1 MEEATI
7 ANVPP
12 SQQNNAVEPAS
23 APLSQEAAI
32 AWIGELAQVAVANLE
47 RQNKLK
53 TVYANNFR
61 LELSAWDL
69 KILFGQLDQQ
79 SGSTQIDWQTAVTI
93 PWSQVK
99 ILDYFLRT
107 NIVYR
112 EKLDGE
118 ITIPARVIPTPPV
131 APTEEQITANP
142 KILELHEAYRKI
154 HAEIFGEKD

>member
-1 MEEATI
+1 MDETAITT
-7 ANVPP
+7 APP
-12 SQQNNAVEPAS
+12 SQQNEAELTNAP
-23 APLSQEAAI
+23 QEAAL
-32 AWIGELAQVAVANLE
+32 AWFVELAQVAVSNFQ
-47 RQNKLK
+47 RQNKK

-69 KILFGQLDQQ
+69 KILFGQIEQHT
-79 SGSTQIDWQTAVTI
+79 GSNEIDWHTAVTI

-112 EKLDGE
+112 ERLDGE
-118 ITIPARVIPTPPV
+118 ITIPARVIPAPPV
-131 APTEEQITANP
+131 APTEEQVKANP
-142 KILELHEAYRKI
+142 KILELHEAYKKI